1 MALAQETIQEEQRE
15 VVLPM
20 DKIINTLYGNGKW
33 SELQEVGLAHL
44 QLQIPSWWAAGSAGG
59 LFCC

>member
-1 MALAQETIQEEQRE
+1 MAPAQETVEEEQCE
-15 VVLPM
+15 VMLPM

-44 QLQIPSWWAAGSAGG
+44 QLHIPSMGAAGSAGG